1 MFALEL
7 VKENVVAKG
16 RDFKPEIWKF
26 VALMFRCKI
35 GYLEFN
41 SPINSTLFL
50 PAIVA

>member
-7 VKENVVAKG
+7 VTEYVVAKG

-26 VALMFRCKI
+26 IALLFKCKI

-41 SPINSTLFL
+41 SLINSTLFL